1 MDRGAHGAREER
13 APLPTLLAR
22 GSRMT
27 DRTPVLIV
35 GAGPVGLALAGELGW
50 RGVPCTLI
58 EETDGAIEQPK
69 MDMVGPRTMEFCRR
83 WGIAD
88 WVRDAPYP
96 GDYPQDCVYLTA
108 LNGYELGRERFP
120 PRAQEKC
127 PPQSP
132 QKRERVPQDMF
143 DPILLRFVRGFAHV
157 QLRYRTELISFTE
170 TADGVIAE
178 LRDHNAGTTR
188 ELHADYLVGTDGGGS
203 LVRERLGITMSGNPA
218 LTYTTNVLFRCPHF
232 ASLHDKGKAY
242 RFIFIGPEGTWLTI
256 VAINGSDRFRMSI
269 VGSADKVNHNEAD
282 IHDALRRA
290 MGRNLGHDFDYEIL
304 SVMRWVRREL
314 VADRYGSKRVFIAGD
329 AAHLMSPTG
338 GFGMNTGIQDAV
350 DLGWKLA
357 AKIRGWAGPGL
368 LRSYEIERR
377 PVAVRN
383 VTEASS
389 NLTRMLSTRH
399 RLPPPEIF
407 QADAAGDAARTDYG
421 RWFTETMRHE
431 WFTIGIHLGYRY
443 DDSPIVWPD
452 DTPAPPLETPTY
464 TQTARPGARAP
475 HAWLPDGRSTLDLY
489 GRGFTLLRLGPD
501 APSGNSIRDAAA
513 SAGVPLDIV
522 PLDVRAVTELYQRRL
537 VLVRPDGHVA
547 WRADAEPTD
556 ARALIDAVRG
566 ETRNQNS
573 VVSNQSSANHPGAKQ
588 SSTA

>member
-1 MDRGAHGAREER
+1 
-13 APLPTLLAR
+13 LPTLQANGLD
-22 GSRMT
+22 MT
-27 DRTPVLIV
+27 ERVAVLIV
-35 GAGPVGLALAGELGW
+35 GAGPVGLSLAGELGW
-50 RGVPCTLI
+50 RGVPCMLI
-58 EETDGAIEQPK
+58 EKTDGSIEQPR

-83 WGIAD
+83 WGIAE

-96 GDYPQDCVYLTA
+96 GDYPQDCVYLTG

-120 PRAQEKC
+120 PRAEERL

-143 DPILLRFVRGFAHV
+143 DPILQRFVRGLPRV
-157 QLRYRTELISFTE
+157 QTHYRTELISFTE
-170 TADGVIAE
+170 REDGVVAKLLDHASGE
-178 LRDHNAGTTR
+178 GRDVF
-188 ELHADYLVGTDGGGS
+188 ADYLVGTDGGGS
-203 LVRERLGITMSGNPA
+203 LVRERLGISMSGNPA
-218 LTYTTNVLFRCPHF
+218 LTYTTNVMFRCPDF
-232 ASLHDKGKAY
+232 VFLHNKGKAY

-256 VAINGSDRFRMSI
+256 VAINGGDRFRMSI
-269 VGSADKVNHNEAD
+269 VGSADKVDHSESD
-282 IHDALRRA
+282 IRAALQRA
-290 MGRNLGHDFDYEIL
+290 MGRDFDYELL

-314 VADRYGSKRVFIAGD
+314 VADRYGTERVFIAGD

-357 AKIRGWAGPGL
+357 ASVRGWAGREL

-389 NLTRMLSTRH
+389 NLVRMLSTRQ
-399 RLPPPEIF
+399 RQPPAEIF
-407 QADAAGDAARTDYG
+407 LAGGAGDAARADYG

-431 WFTIGIHLGYRY
+431 WFTIGFHLGYRY
-443 DDSPIVWPD
+443 DNSPIVWPD
-452 DTPAPPLETPTY
+452 GSPAPVLETSTY
-464 TQTARPGARAP
+464 RQTARPGARAP

-489 GRGFTLLRLGPD
+489 GRGFTLLRIGAD
-501 APSGNSIRDAAA
+501 APSGEGIRDAAA
-513 SAGVPLDIV
+513 EIGVPLDV
-522 PLDVRAVTELYQRRL
+522 VALDVPAVTALYQRRL

-556 ARALIDAVRG
+556 AGALIDVVRG
-566 ETRNQNS
+566 ARSQQLI
-573 VVSNQSSANHPGAKQ
+573 VGNQSSAARSDAKV
-588 SSTA
+588 